1 MKYTIKKFMLNIIEN
16 IIDFF
21 KATLIKNITVLS
33 PIAVRNIFKLSPPS
47 MYINI
52 FCNST

>member
-21 KATLIKNITVLS
+21 KATLVKNIIILN
-33 PIAVRNIFKLSPPS
+33 PIVVRNIFKVSPPS
-47 MYINI
+47 IH
-52 FCNST
+52 FLK